1 MQRFAKHVRNISGL
15 SIVQKLFVLGYICIN
30 SGNCQLLR
38 IYSRVGEGCED
49 MRNKALRDRLNECGF
64 KIGQRYL
71 TPRQVE
77 LIYEFLGEP

>member
-1 MQRFAKHVRNISGL
+1 MSDPHVFTLKELGGMYFPSASQSSRS
-15 SIVQKLFVLGYICIN
+15 KLLKRWI
-30 SGNCQLLR
+30 
-38 IYSRVGEGCED
+38 